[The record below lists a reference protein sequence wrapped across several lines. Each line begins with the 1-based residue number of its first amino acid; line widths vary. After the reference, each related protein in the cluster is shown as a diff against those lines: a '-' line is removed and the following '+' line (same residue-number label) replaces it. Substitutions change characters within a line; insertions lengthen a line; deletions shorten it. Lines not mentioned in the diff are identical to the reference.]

1 MRIAIVTG
9 ASSGIGREF
18 VKQLPYFYRSLEEIW
33 VIARRRER
41 LETLANMSP
50 VPLRIFEGDLTEGH
64 VYSKLG
70 NALETEKPNLRMLVN
85 AAGFGKIGQVSKLAE
100 TAPSSQME
108 MVDLNCRALT
118 RMTLTCLPYLSK
130 GSRVI
135 HMASAAAFLPQPSFA
150 VYAATKAYVLS
161 FSRGLGAELE
171 DRGIFVTAVCPGPV
185 DTEFFEISG
194 SIKASW
200 KTRVMAKPEKVVKQA
215 LLDSRNK
222 KAVSIYG
229 IAIKTAQVGA
239 KLLPHRLVMKTFNVE
254 SSSKKERH
262 HYAENHNRRKRGGPE
277 IRQDAGEVSE

>member
-18 VKQLPYFYRSLEEIW
+18 VKQLPYFYRRLDEIW

-41 LETLANMSP
+41 LEALAQRAP
-50 VPLRIFEGDLTEGH
+50 VSLRIFEGDLTEGH
-64 VYSKLG
+64 VYSKLE
-70 NALETEKPNLRMLVN
+70 NTLEAEKPDLCMLVN

-118 RMTLTCLPYLSK
+118 RMALTCLPYLSK
-130 GSRVI
+130 GSRI
-135 HMASAAAFLPQPSFA
+135 IQMASAAAFLPQPSFA

-171 DRGIFVTAVCPGPV
+171 DSGIYVTAVCPGPV
-185 DTEFFEISG
+185 DTEFFAVSG

-222 KAVSIYG
+222 KAVSVYG
-229 IAIKTAQVGA
+229 TALKTAQVGA
-239 KLLPHRLVMKTFNVE
+239 KLLPHRLIMKTFPLDN
-254 SSSKKERH
+254 SSRKERH
-262 HYAENHNRRKRGGPE
+262 HHAENHNRRKRGGSE
-277 IRQDAGEVSE
+277 IGQDAGEVSE